1 MVLTHARFIYDNIA
15 EPIGLFQSNT
25 FGQSETTGCDVKVT
39 DILSLLV
46 AEKSN
51 WNVK

>member
-1 MVLTHARFIYDNIA
+1 MVLTYERFIYDNIA

-25 FGQSETTGCDVKVT
+25 FGQSETTGWDVKVT

-51 WNVK
+51 